1 MRKGSRVCGTTDRGA
16 AIVEFALILPLLSM
30 MALGMLTGGIALDRK
45 QDINNAAREAARFGA
60 TVAEHQC
67 DDTSKC
73 DGFTWAQLVRSL
85 AVERSNGAV
94 VPANV
99 CVALVSG
106 PGWAPVAV
114 SNGHTTAGGVNPC
127 YVDNSSDTDKRVQ
140 VSVSRSDR
148 MEAVLFTMNLNLSSK
163 ATARFE
169 T

>member
-1 MRKGSRVCGTTDRGA
+1 MRIGSESRRTDRGA

-45 QDINNAAREAARFGA
+45 QDINNSAREAARFGA

-67 DDTSKC
+67 EPTSKC
-73 DGFTWAQLVRSL
+73 DGFTWAELVRSL
-85 AVERSNGAV
+85 AVQRSNGALV
-94 VPANV
+94 AANV

-114 SNGHTTAGGVNPC
+114 SSGHTTAGGLNPC

-140 VSVSRSDR
+140 VAVARTDR
-148 MEAVLFTMNLNLSSK
+148 LEAVVFTMNLNLGTR

-169 T
+169 Q

>member
-1 MRKGSRVCGTTDRGA
+1 MRKGSRVCGTDRGA

-114 SNGHTTAGGVNPC
+114 SNGHTTSTANPSGSI
-127 YVDNSSDTDKRVQ
+127 VTIR
-140 VSVSRSDR
+140 R
-148 MEAVLFTMNLNLSSK
+148 T
-163 ATARFE
+163 
-169 T
+169 

>member
-1 MRKGSRVCGTTDRGA
+1 MRSGPRICRTSRGA

-30 MALGMLTGGIALDRK
+30 MALGMLTGGIALDKK

-60 TVAEHQC
+60 TVAEHEC
-67 DDTSKC
+67 DNTLDC
-73 DGFTWAQLVRSL
+73 DGMNWANLVRSV
-85 AVERSNGAV
+85 AVQRSNGAV
-94 VPANV
+94 VTANV

-106 PGWAPVAV
+106 PGLAPVAV
-114 SNGHTTAGGVNPC
+114 SSTHTTAGGSNPC

-140 VSVSRSDR
+140 VSVTRSGQLQ
-148 MEAVLFTMNLNLSSK
+148 AVLFTMTLNLSSK

>member
-1 MRKGSRVCGTTDRGA
+1 MRIRLRIFGAHRGA

-45 QDINNAAREAARFGA
+45 QDINNASREAARFGA

-67 DDTSKC
+67 DDISKC
-73 DGFTWAQLVRSL
+73 DGFTWAELVRSL
-85 AVERSNGAV
+85 AVERSNGALV
-94 VPANV
+94 VANV

-114 SNGHTTAGGVNPC
+114 SSTHTTKGGVNPC
-127 YVDNSSDTDKRVQ
+127 FVDNSSDEDERVQ
-140 VSVSRSDR
+140 VSVSRTDK
-148 MEAVLFTMNLNLSSK
+148 MEAVVFSMNLNLSSK
-163 ATARFE
+163 AIARFE